1 MNLSRKDLW
10 WLAAA
15 VALAVL
21 FSLFIRSQ
29 RSLGED
35 IGANPL
41 ALAVHNDRTSPV
53 EGDSAADLTLI
64 LFVDYRCP
72 GCRTAHSAMKRAVAS
87 DGKVRIVYKD
97 WPVFGATS
105 ERAAQIAIASDYQK
119 LYPQVHDRLMTGPV
133 DGEDALRAAVEQS
146 GGSWQRVQSDLAT
159 HRTEIEAQIA
169 RNKMQAFQLGMG
181 GTPAYL
187 IGPIRVRGALT
198 EREFRRVFA
207 QARAAN

>member
-21 FSLFIRSQ
+21 FSLLIRSQ

-41 ALAVHNDRTSPV
+41 ALAVREDRSSPV
-53 EGDSAADLTLI
+53 EGDAAADLTLI

-72 GCRTAHSAMKRAVAS
+72 GCRTAHPAMKRAVAT
-87 DGKVRIVYKD
+87 DGNVRIVYKD

-105 ERAAQIAIASDYQK
+105 ERAAQVAIASDYQK
-119 LYPQVHDRLMTGPV
+119 LYPQVHDRLMTGP
-133 DGEDALRAAVEQS
+133 GRWRGCAPGGGRAIGRQLAA
-146 GGSWQRVQSDLAT
+146 GS
-159 HRTEIEAQIA
+159 
-169 RNKMQAFQLGMG
+169 
-181 GTPAYL
+181 
-187 IGPIRVRGALT
+187 IRYPRPTTAGF
-198 EREFRRVFA
+198 ESPG
-207 QARAAN
+207 

>member
-1 MNLSRKDLW
+1 MNLSRKDYW

-15 VALAVL
+15 VAIAVL
-21 FSLFIRSQ
+21 LSFLIRSQ
-29 RSLGED
+29 RPLGED
-35 IGANPL
+35 IGSNPL
-41 ALAVHNDRTSPV
+41 ALAVREDRSSPV
-53 EGDSAADLTLI
+53 EGSAAADLTLI

-72 GCRTAHSAMKRAVAS
+72 GCRTSHPAMKRAVAS
-87 DGKVRIVYKD
+87 DGRVRIVYKD

-105 ERAAQIAIASDYQK
+105 ERAAQVAIASDYQK

-133 DGEDALRAAVEQS
+133 DGEEALRAAVEHS
-146 GGSWQRVQSDLAT
+146 GGDWRRLQSDLVKY
-159 HRTEIEAQIA
+159 RTEIAAQIA
-169 RNKMQAFQLGMG
+169 RNKMQAFQIGMG
-181 GTPAYL
+181 GTPAFL